1 MEENNEEK
9 INLDEPIVEPE
20 NQETPEKVY
29 GVGLS
34 SAEEP
39 VSEEPTPAEEPTV
52 EEPAAEEPA
61 KEETPA
67 AEEPVVEEPA
77 AEEPAPAACEKEPVE
92 ETPAKGGS
100 SKKPLI
106 ILAAILGI
114 AAIVLIVLACMGK
127 FSKYPGFKKDRDT
140 GIYYQFYGDRHDTA
154 AMPKTGDLVGILFS
168 LRAGDSTLIPMMPNE
183 MVMDSVYE
191 GDFFS
196 ALRMMHVG
204 DSATFIFNGQDFFKN
219 FMQETEY
226 PFGDDPLYMDI
237 KLYGHISKADFERL
251 RAEYEAQMR
260 EQEANEGTAILEYV
274 QKNNIKVQPTEEGLY
289 LITTKKGTGA
299 QPKDMQNLTVHYTGK
314 LLDGTVF
321 DSSVERGEPFKLTL
335 GAHQVIPGWE
345 IALSKMHVGEKATVI
360 IPSKLAY
367 GERGNYGIP
376 PFSPLVFDIELIGI
390 E

>member
-9 INLDEPIVEPE
+9 INLEEPVVGSE
-20 NQETPEKVY
+20 NQETQEEHIADAPAAEETIV
-29 GVGLS
+29 
-34 SAEEP
+34 EEP
-39 VSEEPTPAEEPTV
+39 VPAEEPTV
-52 EEPAAEEPA
+52 EEPAV
-61 KEETPA
+61 
-67 AEEPVVEEPA
+67 EEPVVEEPA
-77 AEEPAPAACEKEPVE
+77 TEEPAPAACEQE
-92 ETPAKGGS
+92 PAKGGS
-100 SKKPLI
+100 SKKVLI
-106 ILAAILGI
+106 TLAAILGI
-114 AAIVLIVLACMGK
+114 AAIALIVLACMGK

-140 GIYYQFYGDRHDTA
+140 GIYYQFYGDIHDTA

-183 MVMDSVYE
+183 MVMDSIYH
-191 GDFFS
+191 GDFFA

-204 DSATFIFNGQDFFKN
+204 DSATFIFNGQEFFKN

-237 KLYGHISKADFERL
+237 KLYGHIAKADFERL

-274 QKNNIKVQPTEEGLY
+274 QKNNIKVQPTEEGIY
-289 LITTKKGTGA
+289 LITSKKGTGA
-299 QPKDMQNLTVHYTGK
+299 QPQDMQTVKVHYTGK

-321 DSSVERGEPFKLTL
+321 DSSVERGEPYTFTL

-367 GERGNYGIP
+367 GERGNYAIP

>member
-9 INLDEPIVEPE
+9 INLDEPVVEPE
-20 NQETPEKVY
+20 NQEIQEKPIADAPV
-29 GVGLS
+29 
-34 SAEEP
+34 AEE
-39 VSEEPTPAEEPTV
+39 TIV
-52 EEPAAEEPA
+52 EEPAPTEEA
-61 KEETPA
+61 PA
-67 AEEPVVEEPA
+67 AEEPVVEEPV
-77 AEEPAPAACEKEPVE
+77 PAACEKEPVE
-92 ETPAKGGS
+92 EKPAKGGS

-106 ILAAILGI
+106 ILAAILGL

-226 PFGDDPLYMDI
+226 PFGDAPLYMDI
-237 KLYGHISKADFERL
+237 KLYGHIAKADFERL

-321 DSSVERGEPFKLTL
+321 DSSVERGEPFTLTL

-376 PFSPLVFDIELIGI
+376 PFTPLVFDIELIGI